1 MAGVNP
7 DDTEAEVGNIWRNLY
22 KLERT
27 FEANPNATKICT
39 KVLLQ
44 SQTVNRFCKCQ
55 QIFRYL

>member
-27 FEANPNATKICT
+27 FESNPNATKICA

-44 SQTVNRFCKCQ
+44 
-55 QIFRYL
+55 